1 MIARH
6 RPTLAALVLLA
17 TALSAALAGGRSEAQ
32 PAPTTET
39 FVFPSC
45 NRTFQQLGGDL
56 APVRQG
62 AMTIGLSSP
71 RHQLRLFDHRLE
83 MTPLADGTHR
93 ARFVAEFA
101 GDGDLVADVDLGGMA
116 SRLEDS
122 VVLPRQTTAVDAR
135 VRLGHGDQG
144 YEIIPV
150 ELPETVELRIRSQ
163 LAGRFAT
170 LCDTLTLVP
179 GMVADCD
186 ALRAA
191 LSRAR
196 VPMPEPGETYL
207 LPEECLD
214 DDVRLKLDLYLDR
227 WAR

>member
-1 MIARH
+1 MRPMPMI
-6 RPTLAALVLLA
+6 RPTWRAIPALLLLA
-17 TALSAALAGGRSEAQ
+17 LLLAPAAGAGA
-32 PAPTTET
+32 APTTET
-39 FVFPSC
+39 FVFPAC

-56 APVRQG
+56 APVTQG
-62 AMTIGLSSP
+62 AMTIDLSSP

-93 ARFVAEFA
+93 ARFVAEFG

-116 SRLEDS
+116 SRLEDT
-122 VVLPRQTTAVDAR
+122 VVLPRQTTTVDAR
-135 VRLGHGDQG
+135 VRLGHGAQG
-144 YEIIPV
+144 YEIVPV
-150 ELPETVELRIRSQ
+150 ELPEDVELRLQSQ